1 MRSSRGGVSRLLSI
15 EREGFADPFRPSFFM
30 ANRENWAYDAQTETI
45 LASGAVRAVG
55 GTHRLHMEAEF
66 TPLYDSCCILRR
78 NLLRSGVS
86 VWYNHGIILQ
96 GGRPM
101 RDLKN
106 TCRVAVVQ
114 ATPVMFRKDKC
125 LEKALRLI
133 DEAAGEGAE
142 LIVFP
147 ELFIP
152 GYPYGMTFGF
162 TVGSRKAVGRE
173 DWKMYYDNSLLA
185 DGPEMR
191 KLLRRARELG
201 VYISMGYSE
210 RDAVTG
216 TLYNANMMI
225 SPEGEALNHRKLKPT
240 GSERVVWGDADRDYF
255 PVMDTPWGPMGNLIC
270 WESYMPLAR
279 VALYQKGISLYISPN
294 TNDNPEWQDTI
305 RHIAIEGHCY
315 FINADLVFRRSDYP
329 QTVSGTAEIA
339 ALPDIA
345 CRGGSCV
352 IDPFGHEAS
361 VTVWDKEDIIYAD
374 LDMQK
379 VPASRMELD
388 CVGHYARPDVLELHV
403 NEK

>member
-1 MRSSRGGVSRLLSI
+1 
-15 EREGFADPFRPSFFM
+15 
-30 ANRENWAYDAQTETI
+30 
-45 LASGAVRAVG
+45 
-55 GTHRLHMEAEF
+55 
-66 TPLYDSCCILRR
+66 
-78 NLLRSGVS
+78 
-86 VWYNHGIILQ
+86 
-96 GGRPM
+96 M
-101 RDLKN
+101 RDLRES
-106 TCRVAVVQ
+106 CRIAVVQ
-114 ATPVMFRKDKC
+114 AAPVMFDKAAC
-125 LEKALRLI
+125 TVKAVELI
-133 DEAAGEGAE
+133 RAAAAERAE

-162 TVGSRKAVGRE
+162 TVGSRTAPGRK
-173 DWKMYYDNSLLA
+173 DWGLYYDNSILVP
-185 DGPEMR
+185 GPETEILGR
-191 KLLRRARELG
+191 AAREARAYVSIG
-201 VYISMGYSE
+201 VSE
-210 RDAVTG
+210 RDAVNA
-216 TLYNANMMI
+216 TLYNTNLI
-225 SPEGEALNHRKLKPT
+225 FSPAGELLTVHRKLKPT
-240 GSERVVWGDADRDYF
+240 GAERVVWGDADRHYF
-255 PVMDTPWGPMGNLIC
+255 PVAQTPWGPMASLIC

-388 CVGHYARPDVLELHV
+388 CVGHYARPDVLELRV